1 MQFFS
6 QSEHRC
12 LTSPPSV
19 RFRFKEYNHPPS
31 ALPPPPLPPPPPH
44 THTQLTLYLKKSEK
58 HMDLKRKY
66 KKEMEEVHDNA
77 KAFLRLNIKTNK

>member
-31 ALPPPPLPPPPPH
+31 ALPPPPPPTH
-44 THTQLTLYLKKSEK
+44 THAINPLFKKVREAYGPKEK
-58 HMDLKRKY
+58 
-66 KKEMEEVHDNA
+66 
-77 KAFLRLNIKTNK
+77 I